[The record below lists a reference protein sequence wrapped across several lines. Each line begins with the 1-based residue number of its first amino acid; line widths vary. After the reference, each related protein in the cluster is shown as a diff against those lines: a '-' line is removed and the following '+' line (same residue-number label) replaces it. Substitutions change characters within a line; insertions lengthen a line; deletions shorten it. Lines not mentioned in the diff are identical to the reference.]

1 MTSCF
6 SWKDKDIK
14 GFPSRVTDESDA
26 ALTQSDASV
35 KESKLVNREESKPS
49 GKRLARKT
57 HYFSDCNSTLLRL
70 KYS

>member
-35 KESKLVNREESKPS
+35 KESKLVNREESS
-49 GKRLARKT
+49 NQVE
-57 HYFSDCNSTLLRL
+57 SVWQE
-70 KYS
+70 